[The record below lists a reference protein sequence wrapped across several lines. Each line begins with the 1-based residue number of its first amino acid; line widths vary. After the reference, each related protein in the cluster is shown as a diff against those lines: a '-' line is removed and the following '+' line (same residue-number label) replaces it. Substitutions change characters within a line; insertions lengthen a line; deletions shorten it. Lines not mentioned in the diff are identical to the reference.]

1 MPSVSFL
8 KYCGLEVEEEKEEEE
23 DEEEEEEEEEEEM
36 DSKKDMKVKK
46 GERIGRKSPD
56 L

>member
-23 DEEEEEEEEEEEM
+23 EEEEEEKEEEEK

>member
-1 MPSVSFL
+1 MPSVGFL

-23 DEEEEEEEEEEEM
+23 EEEEEEK